1 MPFLAAEA
9 VLLLLAWGYA
19 RSTIYTLTSAR
30 LAIRSGLA
38 VPVTTTIAF
47 ELVEGAALKR
57 HGKDLGD
64 LCFTVRESERPSWA
78 MLWPSVRPW
87 RWRHPEPSF
96 RLRSPWGSG
105 GLEGE
110 SGPREERPGQNT
122 RLRNHGCRLRFGCT
136 HRDGEPMS
144 ALHAHQQVIPRPV
157 AWMAGMLVTLSL
169 LGAGVARYTGY
180 NATSLPDTPLLGEEA
195 VVLHVSSQDHLQVR
209 GLEGLLMDFG
219 PGEGGFLRGVHR
231 ALGRTRLQA
240 GVDIAAPTSF
250 SAGGWARF
258 PPRSANGIAHRNDGL
273 RRGQRSPYNVRSAG
287 GSEGVW
293 PGSEK
298 GVGK

>member
-57 HGKDLGD
+57 HGKGLGD

-96 RLRSPWGSG
+96 RCVPNG
-105 GLEGE
+105 
-110 SGPREERPGQNT
+110 
-122 RLRNHGCRLRFGCT
+122 
-136 HRDGEPMS
+136 
-144 ALHAHQQVIPRPV
+144 
-157 AWMAGMLVTLSL
+157 
-169 LGAGVARYTGY
+169 
-180 NATSLPDTPLLGEEA
+180 EA
-195 VVLHVSSQDHLQVR
+195 VASKVKAALEKSAPATAHAPASLVAGADSAAATLTVSS
-209 GLEGLLMDFG
+209 
-219 PGEGGFLRGVHR
+219 
-231 ALGRTRLQA
+231 
-240 GVDIAAPTSF
+240 
-250 SAGGWARF
+250 
-258 PPRSANGIAHRNDGL
+258 
-273 RRGQRSPYNVRSAG
+273 
-287 GSEGVW
+287 
-293 PGSEK
+293 
-298 GVGK
+298 

>member
-1 MPFLAAEA
+1 MSVAAEPGNGLGEGLSAASVLVMPFLATEA

-96 RLRSPWGSG
+96 RCVP
-105 GLEGE
+105 
-110 SGPREERPGQNT
+110 
-122 RLRNHGCRLRFGCT
+122 HG
-136 HRDGEPMS
+136 
-144 ALHAHQQVIPRPV
+144 
-157 AWMAGMLVTLSL
+157 
-169 LGAGVARYTGY
+169 
-180 NATSLPDTPLLGEEA
+180 EA
-195 VVLHVSSQDHLQVR
+195 VALKVKAALEKSAPATTPSAVTTVASSGSAVPTVTVS
-209 GLEGLLMDFG
+209 
-219 PGEGGFLRGVHR
+219 P
-231 ALGRTRLQA
+231 
-240 GVDIAAPTSF
+240 
-250 SAGGWARF
+250 
-258 PPRSANGIAHRNDGL
+258 
-273 RRGQRSPYNVRSAG
+273 
-287 GSEGVW
+287 
-293 PGSEK
+293 
-298 GVGK
+298 

>member
-1 MPFLAAEA
+1 MTKLEEDKIMAFYGGGYPTQKPPGLSPALPQLSEHDEGAHPGALPAAPPEGEQPWQGRPSARGLARQNFHVFGVALFSGAADLAHRVRSRGAGKRLGEGLSAASVRGMPFLAAEA

-96 RLRSPWGSG
+96 RCVP
-105 GLEGE
+105 
-110 SGPREERPGQNT
+110 
-122 RLRNHGCRLRFGCT
+122 HG
-136 HRDGEPMS
+136 
-144 ALHAHQQVIPRPV
+144 
-157 AWMAGMLVTLSL
+157 
-169 LGAGVARYTGY
+169 
-180 NATSLPDTPLLGEEA
+180 EA
-195 VVLHVSSQDHLQVR
+195 VALKVKAALEKSAPATTPSAVTTVASSGSAVPTVTVS
-209 GLEGLLMDFG
+209 
-219 PGEGGFLRGVHR
+219 P
-231 ALGRTRLQA
+231 
-240 GVDIAAPTSF
+240 
-250 SAGGWARF
+250 
-258 PPRSANGIAHRNDGL
+258 
-273 RRGQRSPYNVRSAG
+273 
-287 GSEGVW
+287 
-293 PGSEK
+293 
-298 GVGK
+298 

>member
-1 MPFLAAEA
+1 MQLSEHDEGAHPGALPAALPEGEQLLWQGRPSARGLARQNFHVFGVALYFLALLIWRTVSVAAEPGNGLGEGLSAASVLVMPFLAAEA

-96 RLRSPWGSG
+96 RCVP
-105 GLEGE
+105 
-110 SGPREERPGQNT
+110 
-122 RLRNHGCRLRFGCT
+122 HG
-136 HRDGEPMS
+136 
-144 ALHAHQQVIPRPV
+144 
-157 AWMAGMLVTLSL
+157 
-169 LGAGVARYTGY
+169 
-180 NATSLPDTPLLGEEA
+180 EA
-195 VVLHVSSQDHLQVR
+195 VALKVKAALEKSAPATTPSAVTTVASSASAVPTVTVS
-209 GLEGLLMDFG
+209 
-219 PGEGGFLRGVHR
+219 P
-231 ALGRTRLQA
+231 
-240 GVDIAAPTSF
+240 
-250 SAGGWARF
+250 
-258 PPRSANGIAHRNDGL
+258 
-273 RRGQRSPYNVRSAG
+273 
-287 GSEGVW
+287 
-293 PGSEK
+293 
-298 GVGK
+298 

>member
-1 MPFLAAEA
+1 MQLSEHDEGAHPGALPAALPEGEQLLWQGRPSARGLARQNFHVFGVALYFLALLIWRTLSVAAEPGNGLGEGLSAASVLVMPFLAAEA

-96 RLRSPWGSG
+96 RCVP
-105 GLEGE
+105 
-110 SGPREERPGQNT
+110 
-122 RLRNHGCRLRFGCT
+122 HG
-136 HRDGEPMS
+136 
-144 ALHAHQQVIPRPV
+144 
-157 AWMAGMLVTLSL
+157 
-169 LGAGVARYTGY
+169 
-180 NATSLPDTPLLGEEA
+180 EA
-195 VVLHVSSQDHLQVR
+195 VALKVKAALEKSAPATTPSAVTTVASSASAVPTVTVS
-209 GLEGLLMDFG
+209 
-219 PGEGGFLRGVHR
+219 P
-231 ALGRTRLQA
+231 
-240 GVDIAAPTSF
+240 
-250 SAGGWARF
+250 
-258 PPRSANGIAHRNDGL
+258 
-273 RRGQRSPYNVRSAG
+273 
-287 GSEGVW
+287 
-293 PGSEK
+293 
-298 GVGK
+298 